1 MEVHTKRP
9 TATKVLQQQIIAT
22 FVNVQRVQGSSC
34 MHGPFIVSSAVT
46 LLATALMTTDFIY
59 RATLCERGMTE
70 LSSCVRPSA
79 HPSAL
84 HKPVL
89 YRNDWTK
96 RARFWRGSI
105 GGGAGG
111 GGTGPPMTGLRAP
124 CALGPPTLT
133 PVDRNKAYCFR

>member
-9 TATKVLQQQIIAT
+9 TAKVLQQQIIAT

-59 RATLCERGMTE
+59 RATLCESGMTE
-70 LSSCVRPSA
+70 LSSCVRPSVR
-79 HPSAL
+79 

-89 YRNDWTK
+89 YRNDWTN

-111 GGTGPPMTGLRAP
+111 GTGLPMTGLGGTMHSAP
-124 CALGPPTLT
+124 QL
-133 PVDRNKAYCFR
+133 